1 MLVSLFKFNSVIST
15 CFFYP
20 IKNSDNAM
28 FFIEVQF
35 KYQIYNAKRSI
46 INLGDINLNR
56 PLSFLKSTKN
66 LL

>member
-35 KYQIYNAKRSI
+35 KHQIYNAKRSI
-46 INLGDINLNR
+46 INFEGYKFKQALKFLEIN
-56 PLSFLKSTKN
+56 
-66 LL
+66 